1 MQTAANLTNEFFILE
16 RTGVIGHG
24 SDFGAGG
31 NGGNSPDQGGEPGMD
46 GDAGEQPGGGG
57 GGGGVTGSGG
67 AGAPGQIRIT
77 YTVLAAPNNKLS
89 IGISLGL

>member
-1 MQTAANLTNEFFILE
+1 
-16 RTGVIGHG
+16 
-24 SDFGAGG
+24 
-31 NGGNSPDQGGEPGMD
+31 MD